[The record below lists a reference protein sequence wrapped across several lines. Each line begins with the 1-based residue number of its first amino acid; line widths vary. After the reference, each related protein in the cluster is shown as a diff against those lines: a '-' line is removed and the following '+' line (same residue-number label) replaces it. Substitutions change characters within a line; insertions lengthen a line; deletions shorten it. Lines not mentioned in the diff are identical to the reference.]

1 MTIKAII
8 FDYGQV
14 LNAPVDTEYN
24 ADRRSR
30 LAKILDLETEELW
43 PYLFE
48 GEPAHRWM
56 TGQLDWDGYWRAVL
70 KPRGITDP
78 DEIESFARD
87 VFEGNNVLHP
97 DMVELLF
104 ELRGRYKLAVLSNA
118 SWTESEMESKFAN
131 EYALPEDLFETIVTS
146 TSVGTT
152 KPDPAI
158 YREALRRL
166 DVRPEEAIF
175 TDDLAN
181 FTVAAGELG
190 ILSHTFTTPEFFRAF
205 LEENGVLQ

>member
-14 LNAPVDTEYN
+14 LNAPVDTEYI

-48 GEPAHRWM
+48 GEPAQRWM

-70 KPRGITDP
+70 KPRGVADP

-87 VFEGNNVLHP
+87 VFEGNKVLHP

-104 ELRGRYKLAVLSNA
+104 ELRGKYKLAVLSNA
-118 SWTESEMESKFAN
+118 SWTEPEMESKFAN
-131 EYALPEDLFETIVTS
+131 EYGLPEDLFDTIETS
-146 TSVGTT
+146 SMGTT
-152 KPDPAI
+152 KPDPVI
-158 YREALRRL
+158 YKEVLRRL
-166 DVRPEEAIF
+166 DVRPEQAIF

-190 ILSHTFTTPEFFRAF
+190 IHSHTFTTPEFFRAF
-205 LEENGVLQ
+205 LEENDVLL